1 MIHKLQQIANCA
13 NHVSMKICFIAFV
26 IFISIFMIFYNAGR
40 TLPDW
45 KFKNLRDKYEDKT
58 NTFSTK
64 TKISYS
70 TTRNAQ
76 KCIDFFSN
84 LAKNIYGASK
94 NELKQITNLCEKLI
108 LTKFQTPKTLD
119 EEYDVYKIT

>member
-1 MIHKLQQIANCA
+1 MIHKLQQIAKCA

-26 IFISIFMIFYNAGR
+26 IFISIFMIFYTAGR
-40 TLPDW
+40 TLPVW

-58 NTFSTK
+58 NTFSTT

-84 LAKNIYGASK
+84 MAKNIYGASK

>member
-1 MIHKLQQIANCA
+1 MIHKLQLIAKCA
-13 NHVSMKICFIAFV
+13 NHVSMKICLFV

-45 KFKNLRDKYEDKT
+45 KFKNLRVKYEDKT

-94 NELKQITNLCEKLI
+94 NELQQITNLCEKLI

>member
-1 MIHKLQQIANCA
+1 
-13 NHVSMKICFIAFV
+13 
-26 IFISIFMIFYNAGR
+26 MIFYNAGR

-58 NTFSTK
+58 NTFSTT

-70 TTRNAQ
+70 TARNAQ

-108 LTKFQTPKTLD
+108 LTKFRTPKTLD

>member
-1 MIHKLQQIANCA
+1 MIHKLQLIAKCA

>member
-1 MIHKLQQIANCA
+1 MIHKLQLIAKCE

-58 NTFSTK
+58 NTFSTT

-70 TTRNAQ
+70 TARNAQ

-108 LTKFQTPKTLD
+108 LTKFRTPKTLD